1 MPYCGVY
8 DANGRE
14 VLAHGLNRR
23 IVGYFTSWR
32 TGKDGTPSYL
42 VNNIPWDKITHVN
55 YAFASVD
62 TSTSKVLIGSGPTNP
77 DTGLTWPGNPAAA
90 MDTSLPYQG
99 HFNLLAQYKKKYPDV
114 KIMLSV
120 GGWAGSG
127 GFYTATTNIDGS
139 LNSAGID
146 TLADSMVAFLRQYR
160 FFDGIDIDYEHPT
173 TNNAAGNPLD
183 FSLSKPRLAGLMKGY
198 NVLLERVRTKLDAAA
213 VADKKYY
220 MLTIAGSASAWILR
234 GEENLSGLKYL
245 DYASLM
251 SYDLHGGWNQ
261 YVGPNAAL
269 FDDGNDAELRAGNA
283 YQFANIGYL
292 NVDWAYRYYRGALQA
307 GRINLGVPYYTRGWK
322 NVSGG
327 TNGLWGTTALVNSSV
342 TCAGV
347 PTCGEGAVGIDNL
360 WHDLDSNGQA
370 VPGGGN
376 PLWHALNLEKA
387 ILPDYLDAY
396 KVPDKVLTG
405 TYAPNYSAT
414 MAAPWLWNASK
425 RVFLS
430 TETAQSIGTKT
441 SYIVNN
447 NVGGIMIWELAG
459 DYAWNPAA
467 NAGKGQYFMGSTL
480 TTNIFNA
487 FKLAG
492 PYGNQR
498 AETAVPKTSA
508 NVSVELGG
516 WKLGDSNYPINP
528 VMTITN
534 KSALTIPGGS
544 VIEFSYPVAAP
555 ADMSDQ
561 SGYGLKVISAGY
573 TGPNNIGG
581 FKANFNRAQL
591 TIPGWQALAPGASV
605 SVTLNYK
612 LPITGPSAYVITVG
626 GVRYALADE
635 YPDLPLGL
643 R

>member
-1 MPYCGVY
+1 M
-8 DANGRE
+8 
-14 VLAHGLNRR
+14 LAHGLNRR

-32 TGKDGTPSYL
+32 TGVDGTPSYL

-55 YAFASVD
+55 YAFAAVD
-62 TSTSKVLIGSGPTNP
+62 TGTSKLLLGSGPTNP
-77 DTGLTWPGNPAAA
+77 DTGLTWPNNPAAA
-90 MDTSLPYQG
+90 MDNTLPYKG
-99 HFNLLAQYKKKYPDV
+99 HFNLLAQYKRKYPGV

-127 GFYTATTNIDGS
+127 GFYTATTNADGS
-139 LNSAGID
+139 LNSAGMN

-173 TNNAAGNPLD
+173 TNNEAGNPLD
-183 FSLSKPRLAGLMKGY
+183 FALSKPRLAGLMKSY

-283 YQFANIGYL
+283 YQFAGIGYL
-292 NVDWAYRYYRGALQA
+292 NVDWAHRYYRGALQA

-322 NVSGG
+322 NVTGG
-327 TNGLWGTTALVNSSV
+327 TNGLWGTTALITNTT

-347 PTCGEGAVGIDNL
+347 KSCGEGAVGIDNL
-360 WHDLDSNGQA
+360 WHDLDTNGQP

-387 ILPDYLDAY
+387 IVGDYLDAY
-396 KVPDKVLTG
+396 KVTDKTLRGV
-405 TYAPNYSAT
+405 YAPNYSAT
-414 MAAPWLWNASK
+414 MAAPWLWNATT

-430 TETAQSIGTKT
+430 TETAQSMAAKAR
-441 SYIVNN
+441 YIVDNQI
-447 NVGGIMIWELAG
+447 GGIMIWELAG
-459 DYAWNPAA
+459 DYAWDATKNG
-467 NAGKGQYFMGSTL
+467 GKGQYFMGNTL
-480 TTNIFNA
+480 TTNIYNT
-487 FKLAG
+487 FKAAG
-492 PYGNQR
+492 PYGNLR
-498 AETAVPKTSA
+498 SESA
-508 NVSVELGG
+508 MPASSAKVTIELGG

-528 VMTITN
+528 VMTVTN
-534 KSALTIPGGS
+534 KSATSIPGGS
-544 VIEFSYPVAAP
+544 VVEFVYPVAAP
-555 ADMSDQ
+555 PDLADQ
-561 SGYGLKVISAGY
+561 SGFGLKTIVSGY
-573 TGPNNIGG
+573 SGPNNIGG
-581 FKANFNRAQL
+581 FKATFNKAQF
-591 TIPGWQALAPGASV
+591 TIPAWQSLAPGASV
-605 SVTLNYK
+605 SLTLNYR
-612 LPITGPSAYVITVG
+612 LPITGPSGYVITING
-626 GVRYALADE
+626 KRYALADE
-635 YPDLPLGL
+635 YPELPIALP
-643 R
+643 